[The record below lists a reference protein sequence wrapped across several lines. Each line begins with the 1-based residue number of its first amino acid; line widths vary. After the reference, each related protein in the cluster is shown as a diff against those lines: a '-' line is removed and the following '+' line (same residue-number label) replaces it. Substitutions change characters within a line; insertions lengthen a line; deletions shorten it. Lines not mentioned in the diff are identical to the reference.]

1 MTIAYFHDC
10 ESAALEHHGLDL
22 VRDMIHRLSL
32 GGLRLPRR
40 GPIPEGPHFVY
51 LPNQPLFFGR
61 QGRGPLEIALDTNLL
76 IDYFQHGRAL
86 WAGDALPDI
95 VADDHGEQLEALQLI
110 VALWVVR
117 DIRFRILSGFLDDSK
132 KKLHPDRVQQR
143 RGAWHEFRS
152 AISLVAD
159 DGDFTGNPL
168 SLPRSVLEA
177 ALAKVPA
184 GKDRELIAEG
194 VRRRVHVFATRD
206 KGILAASRAF
216 RPLGLHIVTPQDL
229 LGDLADC
236 GALDCLVDP
245 WYLRW
250 PLPDQ
255 QRVAHLIRA
264 LPTSQRPLSRPR
276 MNR

>member
-22 VRDMIHRLSL
+22 VRYMIHRLSL
-32 GGLRLPRR
+32 GELRLPRR
-40 GPIPEGPHFVY
+40 GPVPEGPHFVY
-51 LPNQPLFFGR
+51 APNQPLFFGR
-61 QGRGPLEIALDTNLL
+61 HGRGPLEIALDTNLL
-76 IDYFQHGRAL
+76 IDYFQYGRAL
-86 WAGDALPDI
+86 WEGDALPDI
-95 VADDHGEQLEALQLI
+95 IPDDHGEQLEALQLI

-117 DIRFRILSGFLDDSK
+117 DIRFRVLRGFLDDSK
-132 KKLHPDRVQQR
+132 KGLPRDRARQR
-143 RGAWHEFRS
+143 RGAWSEFRS

-159 DGDFTGNPL
+159 DGDFIGDPL
-168 SLPRSVLEA
+168 TLPRSVHEA

-184 GKDRELIAEG
+184 GKDRELVGEA

-206 KGILAASRAF
+206 KGILAAGPAF
-216 RPLGLHIVTPQDL
+216 RPLGLRIVTPQDL

-236 GALDCLVDP
+236 GALCCLVDP
-245 WYLRW
+245 WYMRW

-264 LPTSQRPLSRPR
+264 LPASQRPLSGSFS
-276 MNR
+276 